1 MISLIAQIKGKKFVV
16 IKEDE
21 ILLQL
26 ATTSTQVDIR
36 I

>member
-1 MISLIAQIKGKKFVV
+1 MISLIAQIKGKKFVA